1 MSNLEG
7 ISKVDLSKL
16 RSVGLITDDE
26 IAYVYRGST
35 LLIENLKTS
44 ARRLLDASSVEI
56 AATKQILKGY

>member
-56 AATKQILKGY
+56 DATKQILKG